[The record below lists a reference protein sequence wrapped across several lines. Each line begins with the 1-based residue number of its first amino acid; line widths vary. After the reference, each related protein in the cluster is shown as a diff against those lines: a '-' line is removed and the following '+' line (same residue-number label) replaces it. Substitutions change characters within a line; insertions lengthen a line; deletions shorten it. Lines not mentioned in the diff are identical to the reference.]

1 MKSAESK
8 LFDILEAR
16 GDRFSAD
23 DYRDAQL
30 ILIDMPADEV
40 HEIEAWFIEAL
51 TLIVANP
58 AYQGDMT
65 IDDLQ
70 N

>member
-1 MKSAESK
+1 MKSAKSK
-8 LFDILEAR
+8 LFDALDER
-16 GDRFSAD
+16 GDRFGLA

-30 ILIDMPADEV
+30 ILIDMPIEEA

-58 AYQGDMT
+58 AYQGDMS
-65 IDDLQ
+65 IEDLQ